1 MTLFSSRLV
10 TVCLEVP
17 CSRFGCIVL
26 LEMSSN
32 QGNTKAKSE
41 TMRKKREK
49 AMTLNILC
57 TTLEDVNL

>member
-1 MTLFSSRLV
+1 MTTNENRL
-10 TVCLEVP
+10 
-17 CSRFGCIVL
+17 
-26 LEMSSN
+26 SN